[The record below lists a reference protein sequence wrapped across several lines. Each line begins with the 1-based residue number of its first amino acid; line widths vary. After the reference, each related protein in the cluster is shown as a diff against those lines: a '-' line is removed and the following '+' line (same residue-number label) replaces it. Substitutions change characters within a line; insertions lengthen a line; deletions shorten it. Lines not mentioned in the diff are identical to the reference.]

1 MDYIKAISKV
11 GRALGTTIE
20 RDKLLEMIVHSAV
33 ETMEA
38 KAACL
43 FLLDEAQGMY
53 VPVAQKGLSKGYT
66 HAGLKHVKTQ
76 IAELMKK
83 GYIHYRDAATDPRSE
98 NRGQKKAEGIVSVLV
113 VPVRVSDRFI
123 GTLALYT
130 AEARDFSKPEIEFL
144 TVLAEQGG
152 MAIEHARLIEG
163 MRKNAQIFLDVATD
177 VISSLDVKEILQTL
191 TCSVAEA
198 MGVKAV
204 SIRLLDEADA
214 FEGLP
219 LQPYKFCV
227 HVPLLK
233 TGLPI
238 RGGLA
243 RLAAWAYLFKNYTL
257 KDWVA
262 FAEVFGMPMRV
273 GKYGASATEAE
284 INILK
289 TAVANLGSD
298 AAAVIP
304 ESMIIDFVEAQKT
317 GSVQVYKDLA
327 EYLDNQVSKGVLGQ
341 TASSSGTLGKLGD
354 EKLQSEV
361 RDDIR
366 DDDAGQLAQTLNRD
380 LVKPFIDL
388 NFGPQ
393 ENYPELRLAA
403 PDAEDVAALVD
414 ALDKLVPLGLKV
426 EQSVIRDKLGLPDP
440 DPKAAPE
447 ELLGAIP
454 PGPPVV
460 KEGGTAANREETA
473 LTTEFTPEQQAL
485 ENLAERAISAAAL
498 ALAENERL
506 IVEAVMGSS
515 SFEEA
520 MQKVMEL
527 YPAMNM
533 DRLASILEAALIGA
547 QGFGRFTAAE
557 ESGD

>member
-1 MDYIKAISKV
+1 MAVTLYDAY
-11 GRALGTTIE
+11 GRPVRTQELTREIAAPALAGIRTVWNETVASGLTPGRLAALLKSAGDGDARGYLTLAEEMEE
-20 RDKLLEMIVHSAV
+20 RDPHYACELGKRKLAV
-33 ETMEA
+33 SRLPVTVEA
-38 KAACL
+38 FSDDKRDVELADAVRSLARKPGFGGLVKA
-43 FLLDEAQGMY
+43 LLDGI
-53 VPVAQKGLSKGYT
+53 GKGYSVVEIIWDRSGEKWFP
-66 HAGLKHVKTQ
+66 ARY
-76 IAELMKK
+76 EW
-83 GYIHYRDAATDPRSE
+83 RDPRFFTFD
-98 NRGQKKAEGIVSVLV
+98 RVGQREV
-113 VPVRVSDRFI
+113 
-123 GTLALYT
+123 
-130 AEARDFSKPEIEFL
+130 
-144 TVLAEQGG
+144 
-152 MAIEHARLIEG
+152 
-163 MRKNAQIFLDVATD
+163 
-177 VISSLDVKEILQTL
+177 
-191 TCSVAEA
+191 
-198 MGVKAV
+198 
-204 SIRLLDEADA
+204 RLLDEADA

-273 GKYGASATEAE
+273 GKYGPSATEAE

-317 GSVQVYKDLA
+317 GAVQVYKDLA

-341 TASSSGTLGKLGD
+341 TASSSGTPGKLGD

-366 DDDAGQLAQTLNRD
+366 DDDAGQLAQALNRD

-460 KEGGTAANREETA
+460 KEGGTAANREETE

-506 IVEAVMGSS
+506 IVDAVMGSS